1 MDLNKTEEGARPNV
15 GLPRGLEHIS
25 HLFLSHSPP
34 EAATQEG
41 YRTTTPVEQTRAG
54 PGDPPLT
61 AVLRSCPS
69 FAREQL
75 VSLLKKQTAALEEGM
90 RAIDANLPCENAGS
104 IELLALD
111 SANQLAI
118 IDVDDSLS
126 DALLLRGIGHFDWI
140 VRNIANVRR
149 MFQGQTINFSLQP
162 RLFLVAPEF
171 SPLFQCVT
179 RHITSPQIHCLKYHA
194 IALPGGAGIFFE
206 QVR

>member
-1 MDLNKTEEGARPNV
+1 MDFNKTEEGPAKPNV

-34 EAATQEG
+34 ETATQEG
-41 YRTTTPVEQTRAG
+41 SRTPPVEQPRTR
-54 PGDPPLT
+54 PGAPAVA
-61 AVLRSCPS
+61 AVLRPYQS

-75 VSLLKKQTAALEEGM
+75 VSLLKKQTAAIEEGM
-90 RAIDANLPCENAGS
+90 RAIDANIPCENAGN

-118 IDVDDSLS
+118 IDVDDSPS
-126 DALLLRGIGHFDWI
+126 DALLLRGIGQFDWI
-140 VRNIANVRR
+140 VRNIPNVRR
-149 MFQGQTINFSLQP
+149 MFPGQTINFSLQP

-171 SPLFQCVT
+171 SPLSQCVT
-179 RHITSPQIHCLKYHA
+179 RHVTSPQIHCLKYHA

-206 QVR
+206 HVR